1 MTSMEGQIFEFEDR
15 FRVDRRKL
23 ELMMI
28 GKFEPIKEG
37 ALDFFQRVRS
47 ASNIVSR
54 TGFLFLF

>member
-1 MTSMEGQIFEFEDR
+1 MEGQIFEFEDR

-47 ASNIVSR
+47 AALSVER
-54 TGFLFLF
+54 VFLFLF